1 MTNFGFQLFAKTLLT
16 LVACCLLPHSNVGAQ
31 GLPIAQQL
39 PTGEETKRSP
49 VTMTIELGE
58 MEIAALRKSGL
69 LRTNVPANFQGR
81 VDAIEVKRA
90 VSFKVDHYLLTNA
103 IDKVRDSLSFTI
115 SESDLDR
122 LDYQPIKAKVYYEGF
137 SDVVLALDRDRKVKT
152 NDTQPETRPTKNDS
166 PKFFVRIDNKRGFTG
181 FVKDLAELKLK
192 TDFGKL
198 TVRAKEIA
206 GIRFNVDSIGGVAV
220 ELKSGET
227 FLGKPD
233 FDSIAMKCSWGIEEL
248 GLSDIES
255 VTVDRRVRFFK
266 TALPQGEWRLG
277 VNSATEN
284 KNVIKSIGGIEV
296 IN

>member
-1 MTNFGFQLFAKTLLT
+1 MSISSAR
-16 LVACCLLPHSNVGAQ
+16 SNVARVQ
-31 GLPIAQQL
+31 KVIADL
-39 PTGEETKRSP
+39 RVKE
-49 VTMTIELGE
+49 
-58 MEIAALRKSGL
+58 AAE
-69 LRTNVPANFQGR
+69 AN
-81 VDAIEVKRA
+81 K
-90 VSFKVDHYLLTNA
+90 
-103 IDKVRDSLSFTI
+103 
-115 SESDLDR
+115 ESDLFIKINR
-122 LDYQPIKAKVYYEGF
+122 ASESASRSSSASTLQSKLKEIERYQKASATSSKKRAGYAKQIASKSNELNRHMVALERAEKGERTKQEKQMKK
-137 SDVVLALDRDRKVKT
+137 SQADLKRRQMQLDRSLDRRIRISAKKLSKT
-152 NDTQPETRPTKNDS
+152 IEVDNIQYDV
-166 PKFFVRIDNKRGFTG
+166 FVSHASEDKES